1 MAVLSNKQL
10 TIEKTAFSARAI
22 YVGERIDLRSFAKS
36 PRVIAQQPVTLPLDD
51 GGIAILYRY
60 GAAVFFDT
68 ATVEQTRFIGTV
80 APLIEFSYE
89 RPESE
94 EVSICVD
101 ANKKE
106 GMESGVT
113 VILRDTSVER
123 LQVVAAALGKSVAL
137 AQYETD
143 IASTFDSIEPFA
155 TELEKSGKVGRDA
168 RLLLR
173 HIGRALQNEH
183 KMVARV
189 EVVER
194 PDVLWDHPE
203 LEQLYARLEDEFELS
218 ERAEILDRKLEL
230 ISRTVSTTLDL
241 LQTQRGLRVEWYI
254 LALIVFEI
262 CLSLYDIFTRTH

>member
-1 MAVLSNKQL
+1 MLDNKQPA
-10 TIEKTAFSARAI
+10 IEKNAFPSRAL

-36 PRVIAQQPVTLPLDD
+36 PRVIAQQPVTLPIEG
-51 GGIAILYRY
+51 GGIVVLYRY

-68 ATVEQTRFIGTV
+68 ATADQARFISALV
-80 APLIEFSYE
+80 PLIEQPYD

-94 EVSICVD
+94 EVSVCVNAD
-101 ANKKE
+101 DKE
-106 GMESGVT
+106 GMESGTT
-113 VILRDTSVER
+113 VVLRDTSVER

-143 IASTFDSIEPFA
+143 IASTFDSIEPMA
-155 TELEKSGKVGRDA
+155 VQLEKSGKVGRDA